1 MGGRLELQLEL
12 LLLDLRAGVTKEDRL
27 TCVCLVASCR
37 RCCVVCRLDLRQTRC
52 SSLVLL
58 SDAEERQRI
67 QDYQWRRRRQMR
79 TVGVLGSSSWA
90 ALSL

>member
-37 RCCVVCRLDLRQTRC
+37 RCCVVCRLDLRQTPC
-52 SSLVLL
+52 SSLVSL
-58 SDAEERQRI
+58 SDVEEKLRI
-67 QDYQWRRRRQMR
+67 QDYQWRKRRRTR
-79 TVGVLGSSSWA
+79 TVGVLASSS
-90 ALSL
+90 